1 MTEQDLLLV
10 GLTGEKSSNPVN
22 RDTPQATSPQDVDEA
37 DVDTAE
43 RLMRRLHG
51 ETPQQDDPQPR
62 VLQAELTSTP
72 RSTAEIPAGAVTAAG
87 GIPFSD
93 FDSAA
98 YKATQME
105 HQTGAEFFVCA
116 LSATEFVVLDRQS
129 SAPLVDR
136 EQPTESR
143 KKETSP
149 DLAYRDIPI
158 DELKTTDFPAEHPVH
173 TCGLARYKKY
183 MKRGFKFKPAYRS
196 MWPLLMVAVLG
207 GLAYLFP
214 VPTIELLPQDII
226 TQIVSAI
233 SPEQFTMFVAYTGAA
248 LGGFALIKIL
258 LLRHSHR
265 YTLQDGFA
273 KYEYGIIKR
282 ETTKIAYTNISN
294 YEVKQSILGRLLNYG
309 DMELASPGT
318 NDAEIKMNAVLG
330 PRLVE
335 VVLEGKIDEARRANR

>member
-1 MTEQDLLLV
+1 MTDQDLLLV
-10 GLTGEKSSNPVN
+10 GLTGEKSSSPVN
-22 RDTPQATSPQDVDEA
+22 RDTPQAKPQHDVDDT

-51 ETPQQDDPQPR
+51 EAPEEDPQPR
-62 VLQAELTSTP
+62 VVEAELTSA
-72 RSTAEIPAGAVTAAG
+72 RLSSAEIPAGAVTASG
-87 GIPFSD
+87 GLPFSD

-98 YKATQME
+98 YKARQME
-105 HQTGAEFFVCA
+105 HQTGEAFFVCA
-116 LSATEFVVLDRQS
+116 LSATEFVVLDRQATPPRVDPEQ
-129 SAPLVDR
+129 AP
-136 EQPTESR
+136 ESP
-143 KKETSP
+143 KKQTSP

-158 DELKTTDFPAEHPVH
+158 DELKITDFPAEHPVH

-196 MWPLLMVAVLG
+196 MWPLLLVAALG
-207 GLAYLFP
+207 GLVYLFP
-214 VPTIELLPQDII
+214 VLTIELLPQDII
-226 TQIVSAI
+226 TQIVSSI
-233 SPEQFTMFVAYTGAA
+233 SPEQFTMGVAYTGAA

-265 YTLQDGFA
+265 YMLQDGFA

-282 ETTKIAYTNISN
+282 ETTKIAYSNISN

-318 NDAEIKMNAVLG
+318 NDSEIKMNSVLG

-335 VVLEGKIDEARRANR
+335 VVLEGKIDEARRANRC

>member
-1 MTEQDLLLV
+1 MTDQDLLLV
-10 GLTGEKSSNPVN
+10 GLTAEKSSGPVN
-22 RDTPQATSPQDVDEA
+22 RDTPQATPQHDIDDT

-51 ETPQQDDPQPR
+51 ETPQDDPLPR
-62 VLQAELTSTP
+62 VVEAELSPVP
-72 RSTAEIPAGAVTAAG
+72 RSSAEIPAGAVTAAG
-87 GIPFSD
+87 GVPFSD

-98 YKATQME
+98 YKARQME

-116 LSATEFVVLDRQS
+116 LSATDFVVLDRHS
-129 SAPLVDR
+129 SAPRVDR
-136 EQPTESR
+136 EQPAERRT
-143 KKETSP
+143 KETSP

-158 DELKTTDFPAEHPVH
+158 DELKITDFPADHPVH

-196 MWPLLMVAVLG
+196 MWPLLIVTALG
-207 GLAYLFP
+207 GLVYLFP
-214 VPTIELLPQDII
+214 VLTIELLPQDII
-226 TQIVSAI
+226 TQIVSTI
-233 SPEQFTMFVAYTGAA
+233 SPEQFTTGVAYTGAA
-248 LGGFALIKIL
+248 LGCFALIKIL
-258 LLRHSHR
+258 ILRHSHR
-265 YTLQDGFA
+265 YMLQDGFA

-318 NDAEIKMNAVLG
+318 NDSEIKMNAV
-330 PRLVE
+330 LVE

>member
-1 MTEQDLLLV
+1 MTDQDLLLV
-10 GLTGEKSSNPVN
+10 GLTGEKSSSPVN
-22 RDTPQATSPQDVDEA
+22 HDTPQVTPHQEVDDT

-51 ETPQQDDPQPR
+51 EAPQNEPQPR
-62 VLQAELTSTP
+62 VVDAELSAVP
-72 RSTAEIPAGAVTAAG
+72 RSTVEIPAGAVTASG
-87 GIPFSD
+87 GAPFSD

-98 YKATQME
+98 YKARQME
-105 HQTGAEFFVCA
+105 QQTGAEFFVCA
-116 LSATEFVVLDRQS
+116 LSATEFVVLDRQAS
-129 SAPLVDR
+129 TPRSDR
-136 EQPTESR
+136 EQPAELR
-143 KKETSP
+143 KRETSP

-158 DELKTTDFPAEHPVH
+158 DDLKITDFPAEHPVH

-196 MWPLLMVAVLG
+196 MWPLLTVAILG
-207 GLAYLFP
+207 GLIYLFP
-214 VPTIELLPQDII
+214 VRTIELLPQDII

-233 SPEQFTMFVAYTGAA
+233 SPEQFTMFAAYTGAA
-248 LGGFALIKIL
+248 LGGFALFKIL
-258 LLRHSHR
+258 ILRHSHR
-265 YTLQDGFA
+265 YMLQDGFA

-282 ETTKIAYTNISN
+282 ETTKIAYANISN

-318 NDAEIKMNAVLG
+318 NDSEIKMINVLG

-335 VVLEGKIDEARRANR
+335 VVLEGKIDEARRSNR